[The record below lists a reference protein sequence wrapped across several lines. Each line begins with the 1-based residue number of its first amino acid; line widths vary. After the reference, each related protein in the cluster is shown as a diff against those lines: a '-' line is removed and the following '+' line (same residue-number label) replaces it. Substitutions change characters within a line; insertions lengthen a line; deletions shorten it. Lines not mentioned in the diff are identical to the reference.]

1 MSDPKVPG
9 RWDGWADPN
18 YQPTREELE
27 EPIILPSS
35 EHATP
40 EDLARAILRPAR
52 PVDGH
57 GTRRDAD
64 RSAPGRRRERRAI
77 GIFEPFG
84 DGFEVHPMGRFGL
97 IPRIGDN
104 DP

>member
-1 MSDPKVPG
+1 MPG

-52 PVDGH
+52 PVDW
-57 GTRRDAD
+57 
-64 RSAPGRRRERRAI
+64 P
-77 GIFEPFG
+77 
-84 DGFEVHPMGRFGL
+84 
-97 IPRIGDN
+97 
-104 DP
+104 DPDDD